1 MDLYEN
7 LKESY
12 KPASEAKQNIAGYQL
27 DNELSD
33 INHKVY
39 FNKDKDRD
47 NRLLVMLKRF
57 WRFPFELKELIGK

>member
-12 KPASEAKQNIAGYQL
+12 KPANQAKQNIAGYQL

-39 FNKDKDRD
+39 FNKDKDRTTTTT
-47 NRLLVMLKRF
+47 RF
-57 WRFPFELKELIGK
+57 STITSYQEILES